1 MKVDSELVT
10 KIKRLNA
17 QTDVRSWAKNVLSD
31 SLPEND
37 FPLNDLSVA
46 LGDILDANIYIV
58 TNEGQLHG
66 FYERYRVNPGRIR
79 NMVEKRTLP
88 YNYMKRLD
96 GIEETIINI
105 DIHNDLTIF
114 PVEKRSLY
122 PSALTTLVPVELT
135 GERVGMLIIGRVEV
149 PLDANDCLFAEHAAS
164 MIGIELAFEYTK
176 KEVEIEQKKRNAKL
190 ALSALS
196 TSEMN
201 ALRGIFDEMGD
212 EIEMRVT
219 ASDIADKLDITRSIV
234 VNSLRKLVTA
244 SVIDQRSMGMKGTY
258 IKILNPYF
266 IELLYQSAT

>member
-1 MKVDSELVT
+1 MTSELVK
-10 KIKRLNA
+10 KIKELNA
-17 QTDVRSWAKNVLSD
+17 NTDVNEWAKTVLSPA
-31 SLPEND
+31 SSEVD
-37 FPLNDLSVA
+37 FPLNSLSVA

-58 TNEGQLHG
+58 TNEGNLYG
-66 FYERYRVNPGRIR
+66 FYERHRVNPGRIR
-79 NMVEKRTLP
+79 NMVEKKTLP

-96 GIEETIINI
+96 AVELTTDNI

-122 PSALTTLVPVELT
+122 PDALTSLVPVEQS
-135 GERVGMLIIGRVEV
+135 GERLGMLIIGCIKE
-149 PLDANDCLFAEHAAS
+149 PLNAEDLLLAEHAAS
-164 MIGIELAFEYTK
+164 MIGIKIAFEMSK
-176 KEVEIEQKKRNAKL
+176 KEVEAEQKRKNAEL

-201 ALRGIFDEMGD
+201 ALKGIFDEMG
-212 EIEMRVT
+212 EEVEMRVT

-266 IELLYQSAT
+266 VELLNQTI